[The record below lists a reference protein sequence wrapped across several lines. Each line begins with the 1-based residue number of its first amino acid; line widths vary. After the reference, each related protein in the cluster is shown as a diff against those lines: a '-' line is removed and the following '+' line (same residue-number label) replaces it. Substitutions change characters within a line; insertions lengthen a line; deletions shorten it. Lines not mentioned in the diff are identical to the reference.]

1 MMNINSR
8 AIINLGTDQTIY
20 FPNYFNS
27 FETLE
32 LFQVLHQSIQ
42 WRNDKIKMFGKI
54 YNIPRLQAWYGEN
67 DAKYSYSNI
76 NLSPIPWT
84 KELLEIKAKIEA
96 TCNTE
101 FNSVLLNLYRN
112 GTDSNGW
119 HSDDEKELGEN
130 PIIASISLGQER
142 IFQLKHKVE
151 NTKIDILLENGSLLL
166 MSGTMQKNWKHQIPK
181 TKKPLNSRINLTFRR
196 IYT

>member
-8 AIINLGTDQTIY
+8 TIINFGTDQTIY